1 MAGRR
6 TCRWMSK
13 ETPPGVDEGKGMA
26 RQDVAVERRKERGKS
41 HKHGVFMLEMW
52 ARVLNGIEAGSD
64 FNFSTVE
71 AARAKCR
78 VSGHRQASRHAP
90 ESPNLPY

>member
-26 RQDVAVERRKERGKS
+26 RQDVAVERRKEIGKY

-52 ARVLNGIEAGSD
+52 TRVLNGIEDQAVIL
-64 FNFSTVE
+64 NFSNVGIPT
-71 AARAKCR
+71 A
-78 VSGHRQASRHAP
+78 SGHI
-90 ESPNLPY
+90 